1 MRIFCPAMIFSFCC
15 SHKTFVSR
23 LQGIRALTRHHAH
36 TTVLLSTHFDAP
48 WTLTSTKKPGGRELS
63 MTLCSAACGLGELA
77 KREPMHNLAV
87 SQTRMFSVW
96 NLRYSPTAW
105 HFAQPGR
112 VGTVSLVCL
121 VQSPAAPHGLNITFH
136 RSRAPGLWHNSA
148 PLPWPSCSRNSA
160 FIPEEL
166 PARGTR

>member
-1 MRIFCPAMIFSFCC
+1 MRIFCPAMIFSFSC
-15 SHKTFVSR
+15 SHKAFVLR
-23 LQGIRALTRHHAH
+23 LQGIRTLTRRHAH

-48 WTLTSTKKPGGRELS
+48 EAPTTTKEPSGSKLS
-63 MTLCSAACGLGELA
+63 MTLCSAACGLGDLA
-77 KREPMHNLAV
+77 KSEPMHNLAV

-112 VGTVSLVCL
+112 VGSVAAVFP
-121 VQSPAAPHGLNITFH
+121 VQRRTALRGLNITFH
-136 RSRAPGLWHNSA
+136 RSRAPGVLALLNA
-148 PLPWPSCSRNSA
+148 MANAWP
-160 FIPEEL
+160 